1 VALESI
7 AHRIRLIRGEKV
19 LLDSELAALYGAATK
34 RLNEQVRRNSNRFPI
49 DFMFQLTDQE
59 LTHLRSQN
67 ATSRYRS
74 GYGGRRYRP
83 FAFTEHGALM
93 AANVLNSTRAIQVSL
108 YVVRAFVR
116 LRETL
121 ANHSDLAQKLDD
133 LERKTEAIA
142 MKHDALASETQA
154 KFREVIETLRQLMS
168 SPATKR
174 RPIGFIV
181 SGPKE

>member
-1 VALESI
+1 
-7 AHRIRLIRGEKV
+7 
-19 LLDSELAALYGAATK
+19 
-34 RLNEQVRRNSNRFPI
+34 
-49 DFMFQLTDQE
+49 
-59 LTHLRSQN
+59 
-67 ATSRYRS
+67 
-74 GYGGRRYRP
+74 
-83 FAFTEHGALM
+83 M

-121 ANHSDLAQKLDD
+121 ANHRDLAQKLDD
-133 LERKTEAIA
+133 LERKTESIA

-168 SPATKR
+168 SPTKR